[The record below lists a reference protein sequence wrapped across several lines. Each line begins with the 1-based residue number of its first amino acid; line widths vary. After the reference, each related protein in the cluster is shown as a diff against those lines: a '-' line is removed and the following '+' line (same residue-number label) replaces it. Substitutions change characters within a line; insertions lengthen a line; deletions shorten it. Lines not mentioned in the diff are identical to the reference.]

1 MPFPRFLFLTP
12 PPPVPQSLKT
22 QTYQVTQD
30 GDGESSAVITE
41 TNTIRG
47 IPYADYFNV
56 KIRWEV
62 RCPRDVPS
70 PEAKE
75 QDRLLDPPS
84 SSCSSGGQV
93 SITIWL
99 DFDFFKYTWLQG
111 TIESNTQAELLGVY
125 EQWVASAEEYLQS
138 RSHLALS
145 VETDAGAGAEEEKS
159 EAGGA
164 GAGATASRDGRSGS
178 VSLGALRSQP
188 SSLSSA
194 VAMDEEE
201 TVFYDCSEGSEEPRD
216 YTLHR
221 SLSGRGGF
229 ASSGSLAGLG
239 LGGGG
244 GTRRST
250 LDLHSAAS
258 LRSFYS
264 SDHAADSPRST
275 RDVVVTIVETVF
287 VVAEASFWRVH
298 TIYRTD
304 VKVLFSVTPEA
315 ILQRVVNT
323 VRPGCHSAAL
333 VQPDFY
339 GPVLAV
345 FLLPQILLLSMDV
358 SQYGCNQTSMLG
370 NATVVTL
377 SLWVGLSILYRLLSF
392 VIAPGIYFKHCLC
405 ITGYSFY
412 AWSLALLCSY
422 PVEKYKA
429 TLGLP
434 VALPLVLFG
443 IPAALAQGF
452 VFWEHTP
459 YASAGMQQA
468 LFPSSLQHFAQ
479 QHSRWLQKLLW
490 AVPKVAALIVVAGT
504 HYQLLWY
511 LARVFLP
518 GRKRLCNLSFL
529 MDRGQASDILSQ
541 KEIRKYALM
550 LLKGGHDD

>member
-1 MPFPRFLFLTP
+1 M
-12 PPPVPQSLKT
+12 
-22 QTYQVTQD
+22 
-30 GDGESSAVITE
+30 
-41 TNTIRG
+41 
-47 IPYADYFNV
+47 
-56 KIRWEV
+56 
-62 RCPRDVPS
+62 RCSRDVSS

-75 QDRLLDPPS
+75 HDRLLDS
-84 SSCSSGGQV
+84 SSSPGRGTGASDGDNSGLQC

-99 DFDFFKYTWLQG
+99 DFDFLKYTWLQG

-125 EQWVASAEEYLQS
+125 ELWVASAEEFLRS
-138 RSHLALS
+138 RSSLTID
-145 VETDAGAGAEEEKS
+145 VEEDKDGYEGCDGRGE
-159 EAGGA
+159 GA
-164 GAGATASRDGRSGS
+164 GAGMIPSRESRASSM
-178 VSLGALRSQP
+178 VL
-188 SSLSSA
+188 
-194 VAMDEEE
+194 DEEAVE
-201 TVFYDCSEGSEEPRD
+201 FYDCSEGGGED
-216 YTLHR
+216 YKDYPLNR
-221 SLSGRGGF
+221 PASQFRAGG
-229 ASSGSLAGLG
+229 SSGSLYGLG
-239 LGGGG
+239 LGQGT

-250 LDLHSAAS
+250 LDIHSAAS
-258 LRSFYS
+258 LRNFYS
-264 SDHAADSPRST
+264 SDSPRST

-304 VKVLFSVTPEA
+304 VKVLFSVTPDA
-315 ILQRVVNT
+315 ILQRVLNT
-323 VRPGCHSAAL
+323 VRPGHHSAAL

-339 GPVLAV
+339 GPLLAV
-345 FLLPQILLLSMDV
+345 FLLPQILLLSMDI

-377 SLWVGLSILYRLLSF
+377 SLWIGLSILYRLLSF

-422 PVEKYKA
+422 PVEKYKS

-459 YASAGMQQA
+459 YASAVMQQA
-468 LFPSSLQHFAQ
+468 LFPSSLQQFAQ

-518 GRKRLCNLSFL
+518 GRKHLCNLSAL
-529 MDRGQASDILSQ
+529 VDRSQYADILSQ
-541 KEIRKYALM
+541 REIRKARIWAFFSLFSPVVFPFHYTYTSNAF
-550 LLKGGHDD
+550 